1 MRGVNLI
8 RAATKRIF
16 LKNVEMVEGSQD
28 GQASTTTLLFFFPPF
43 FFKNLFPCLPR
54 FFFPPLKTRLSFAV
68 CLSVD
73 EGIDRPPTETR
84 KWKERK
90 TDQMSAQPFLV
101 IAAGEGQSLSLN
113 LFFFFFL
120 VPCDLMIT
128 IPPPPFSPVFF
139 SACSH

>member
-1 MRGVNLI
+1 
-8 RAATKRIF
+8 
-16 LKNVEMVEGSQD
+16 MVEGSQD

-113 LFFFFFL
+113 LFFFFLWYL
-120 VPCDLMIT
+120 VT
-128 IPPPPFSPVFF
+128 
-139 SACSH
+139 